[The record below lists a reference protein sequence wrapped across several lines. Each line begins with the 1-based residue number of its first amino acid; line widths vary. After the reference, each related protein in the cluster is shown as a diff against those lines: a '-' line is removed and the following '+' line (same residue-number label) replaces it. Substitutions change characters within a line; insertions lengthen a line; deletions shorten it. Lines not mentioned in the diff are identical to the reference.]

1 MFLKEEGSEDEGQ
14 DDKHSSETGSEG
26 LTNISSVALC
36 WARLLRVELEWSNS
50 TPIRLL
56 P

>member
-1 MFLKEEGSEDEGQ
+1 MFLKEVGSEDEGQ
-14 DDKHSSETGSEG
+14 DDKHSSESGFEG
-26 LTNISSVALC
+26 LTKISSVALC
-36 WARLLRVELEWSNS
+36 WAHLLSIELEWSNS